1 MNQVLKMAMA
11 AVLAAPVAMPAIAF
25 AAAPA
30 KKAPTAAQVNADD
43 IAAIRAQMQALA
55 DRLQKLEQTNQSL
68 ETQNAELKKSADDAT
83 KQVKQVQAD
92 TDATI
97 DQLAKTRSALPEWVS
112 RINVKGD
119 FRYRHEDI
127 NSGSDAIAIS
137 NGGSTNDRERERIR
151 ARLAITAKV
160 NDAITVGVR
169 LATSE
174 TGSNFN
180 TSVKQAD
187 GTSVVVPVYDARLD
201 PRSPN
206 VTLGG
211 YSAKKTVAFDQ
222 AYVEWAPSA
231 DFKVTA
237 GKMAYPW
244 ARPTQSLFFDGDI
257 NPEGVAVNFNHGY
270 FFANAFYFWLN
281 EVTTAATDRADAN
294 MNGGQVGIK
303 YPISAKSNLT
313 VAVSYQKNGS
323 VQGRATSTFF
333 GSSTNGN
340 STKTIGTSTVLRDE
354 FKIAEAFAEY
364 TQTLST
370 STFGDLPLGIFA
382 QYAKNSG
389 AAEETSGTALGKTLD
404 KAYSGGISLGK
415 AAAPGTWEV
424 AYMYQKIEKN
434 ALFGQWIDSDFGNGN
449 TDTKGHVIKAGYA
462 PYKNTTVNLTY
473 FINKLNVDAGKPISN
488 NPQDRNYDRLQLD
501 FNFKY

>member
-1 MNQVLKMAMA
+1 MNQVLKMALV

-25 AAAPA
+25 AASPA

-55 DRLQKLEQTNQSL
+55 DRLQKLEQTNQAL
-68 ETQNAELKKSADDAT
+68 ESQNAELKKSADDAT

-112 RINVKGD
+112 RFSVKGD

-127 NSGSDAIAIS
+127 NSGSDAAAIA
-137 NGGSTNDRERERIR
+137 NTGGTSDRERDRIR

-160 NDAITVGVR
+160 SDTVTAGIR

-174 TGSNFN
+174 TN
-180 TSVKQAD
+180 
-187 GTSVVVPVYDARLD
+187 LD

-206 VTLGG
+206 VTLSG
-211 YSAKKTVAFDQ
+211 YSSKKTVAFDQ
-222 AYVEWAPSA
+222 AYVDWAPTA

-244 ARPTQSLFFDGDI
+244 VRPSQSLFYDNDI
-257 NPEGVAVNFNHGY
+257 NPEGAAVNFNHGY

-281 EVTTAATDRADAN
+281 EVTSAATDRADAN
-294 MNGGQVGIK
+294 MVGGQVGIK
-303 YPISAKSNLT
+303 YPISAKSSIT
-313 VAVSYQKNGS
+313 AGVSYQKDGS
-323 VQGRATSTFF
+323 VQGRAITTFF
-333 GSSTNGN
+333 GGSTNGN
-340 STKTIGTSTVLRDE
+340 STVTIGPVDKPNTVLRDE
-354 FKIAEAFAEY
+354 FSIAEAFAEY
-364 TQTLST
+364 THTLST
-370 STFGDLPLGIFA
+370 STFGDLPLTVFGEYA
-382 QYAKNSG
+382 QNSDAG
-389 AAEETSGTALGKTLD
+389 TETSGKKLD
-404 KAYSGGISLGK
+404 KAYTAGISLGK
-415 AAAPGTWEV
+415 ASAPGTWEV
-424 AYMYQKIEKN
+424 AYMYQKLEKN
-434 ALFGQWIDSDFGNGN
+434 ALFGQWVDSDFGGGN

-462 PYKNTTVNLTY
+462 PFKNTTLNLTY
-473 FINKLNVDAGKPISN
+473 FINKLNVDAGKLNSA
-488 NPQDRNYDRLQLD
+488 NPPDRNYDRLQLD

>member
-1 MNQVLKMAMA
+1 MNNVLKLALA
-11 AVLAAPVAMPAIAF
+11 AAIAAPVAFCPNSALAAPLPKSAAKS
-25 AAAPA
+25 AAA
-30 KKAPTAAQVNADD
+30 AAQANADEL
-43 IAAIRAQMQALA
+43 AEIRAQMKALS
-55 DRLQKLEQTNQSL
+55 DRLQKLESTNQDL
-68 ETQNAELKKSADDAT
+68 ESKNAELRKAADDAT

-97 DQLAKTRSALPEWVS
+97 DQLAKTKSALPEWVS

-119 FRYRHEDI
+119 FRYRHEQI
-127 NSGSDAIAIS
+127 NSGSDAEAIA
-137 NGGSTNDRERERIR
+137 NKGSTNDRERERIR

-174 TGSNFN
+174 TGSNIN
-180 TSVKQAD
+180 
-187 GTSVVVPVYDARLD
+187 GVYDPRLD

-206 VTLGG
+206 VTLSG

-222 AYVEWAPSA
+222 AYVEWAPSSQ
-231 DFKVTA
+231 FKVTA

-244 ARPTQSLFFDGDI
+244 ARPAQSFFYDGDI

-281 EVTTAATDRADAN
+281 EVTSSATDRADAN
-294 MNGGQVGIK
+294 MNGGQLGFK
-303 YPISAKSNLT
+303 YPFSANSSLV

-323 VQGRATSTFF
+323 VKGRATSTFF
-333 GSSTNGN
+333 GGSTNGN
-340 STKTIGTSTVLRDE
+340 STATIGPVDNPSTVLRDE

-364 TQTLST
+364 TRTLST
-370 STFGDLPLGIFA
+370 SAFGDLPVSLFA
-382 QYAKNSG
+382 EYAKNSG
-389 AAEETSGTALGKTLD
+389 ANEETGGRAAGKTLD
-404 KAYSGGISLGK
+404 KAYAGGISLGK
-415 AAAPGTWEV
+415 ASAPGSWEV

-462 PYKNTTVNLTY
+462 PYKNTTLNLTY
-473 FINKLNVDAGKPISN
+473 FINKLNADVGRPNTN
-488 NPQDRNYDRLQLD
+488 NPQRNYDRLQVD
-501 FNFKY
+501 FNFKF

>member
-30 KKAPTAAQVNADD
+30 KKAPTAAQVNTDD

-92 TDATI
+92 TDSTI

-127 NSGSDAIAIS
+127 NTGDDAAAIA
-137 NGGSTNDRERERIR
+137 NKGSTSDRERDRIR
-151 ARLAITAKV
+151 ARIAITAKV
-160 NDAITVGVR
+160 SDTVTAGVR

-174 TGSNFN
+174 TN
-180 TSVKQAD
+180 
-187 GTSVVVPVYDARLD
+187 LD

-206 VTLGG
+206 VTLSG
-211 YSAKKTVAFDQ
+211 YSSKKTVAFDQ
-222 AYVEWAPSA
+222 AYVEWAPTA

-244 ARPTQSLFFDGDI
+244 VRPSQSLFFDNDI
-257 NPEGVAVNFNHGY
+257 NPEGAAVNFNHGY
-270 FFANAFYFWLN
+270 FFANAYYFWLN
-281 EVTTAATDRADAN
+281 EVTSSKTDRADAN
-294 MNGGQVGIK
+294 MVGGQVGIK
-303 YPISAKSNLT
+303 YPISAKSSLT
-313 VAVSYQKNGS
+313 AGVSYQKDGS
-323 VQGRATSTFF
+323 VQGRAITTFF
-333 GSSTNGN
+333 GGSTNGN
-340 STKTIGTSTVLRDE
+340 STSGDDPDKVLRDE
-354 FKIAEAFAEY
+354 FSIAEAFAEY
-364 TQTLST
+364 SHTVST
-370 STFGDLPLGIFA
+370 SAFGDLPLTVFGEYA
-382 QYAKNSG
+382 QNGDAGEEKSG
-389 AAEETSGTALGKTLD
+389 KKLD
-404 KAYSGGISLGK
+404 KAYTAGISLGK
-415 AAAPGTWEV
+415 ASAPGSWEV
-424 AYMYQKIEKN
+424 AYMYQKLEKN
-434 ALFGQWIDSDFGNGN
+434 ALFGQWIDSDFGAGN

-462 PYKNTTVNLTY
+462 PFKNTTVNLTY
-473 FINKLNVDAGKPISN
+473 FINKLNVDAGKLNSN
-488 NPQDRNYDRLQLD
+488 NPPDRNYDRLQLD

>member
-25 AAAPA
+25 AAAKPA
-30 KKAPTAAQVNADD
+30 KAPAAAQVSADD

-55 DRLQKLEQTNQSL
+55 DRLQKLESTNQDL
-68 ETQNAELKKSADDAT
+68 EAQNAQLKKAADNAT
-83 KQVKQVQAD
+83 QQVKQVQAD

-97 DQLAKTRSALPEWVS
+97 DTLAKTRSALPEWVS

-119 FRYRHEDI
+119 FRFRHEDI
-127 NSGSDAIAIS
+127 NSGSDAQSIA
-137 NGGSTNDRERERIR
+137 NGGSTLDRERERVR

-160 NDAITVGVR
+160 NDSINVGVR
-169 LATSE
+169 LSTSE

-180 TSVKQAD
+180 TTVKQAD
-187 GTSVVVPVYDARLD
+187 GSSIVVPVFDSRLD

-211 YSAKKTVAFDQ
+211 YGAKKTVAFDQ
-222 AYVEWAPSA
+222 AYVEWSPSA
-231 DFKVTA
+231 DFKLTA

-244 ARPTQSLFFDGDI
+244 ARPSQSLFFDGDI

-281 EVTTAATDRADAN
+281 EVTSAATDRADAN

-303 YPISAKSNLT
+303 YPISAKSSIT
-313 VAVSYQKNGS
+313 AAVSYQKNGS
-323 VQGRATSTFF
+323 VTGRATSSFF
-333 GSSTNGN
+333 GQSTNGN
-340 STKTIGTSTVLRDE
+340 STATVGSSTVLRDE

-364 TQTLST
+364 SYTLST
-370 STFGDLPLGIFA
+370 STFGDLPVGLFA

-389 AAEETSGTALGKTLD
+389 AAEETAGNAKGKTLD
-404 KAYSGGISLGK
+404 KAYAGGISLGK
-415 AAAPGTWEV
+415 AVAPGSWEV
-424 AYMYQKIEKN
+424 SYMYQKLEKN
-434 ALFGQWIDSDFGNGN
+434 SLFGQWIDSDFGNGV

-462 PYKNTTVNLTY
+462 PFKNTTLNLTY
-473 FINKLNVDAGKPISN
+473 FINQLNVDAGNKTN
-488 NPQDRNYDRLQLD
+488 NPLGRNYDRLQLD